1 MSTTDLEKQS
11 LEAHVDLCAERYGQM
26 KLELEQLQAGQMA
39 AYDRLDKLQMMI
51 ERIDDRLHEKE
62 NQALRGIVRVAGSVI
77 FALLGTL
84 GGVAWYLLT
93 S

>member
-26 KLELEQLQAGQMA
+26 KLELEQLQVGQCA
-39 AYDRLDKLQMMI
+39 ANVRLDKLQIMI

-62 NQALRGIVRVAGSVI
+62 NQALRGIVRTAGTVI

-84 GGVAWYLLT
+84 GGVAWYLIT
-93 S
+93 T

>member
-39 AYDRLDKLQMMI
+39 ANDRLDKLQMMI

>member
-26 KLELEQLQAGQMA
+26 KLELETLKAGQFA
-39 AYDRLDKLQMMI
+39 ANERLDKLQIMI

-62 NQALRGIVRVAGSVI
+62 NQALRGIVRVAGTVI
-77 FALLGTL
+77 FALIGTL
-84 GGVAWYLLT
+84 GGVAWFLIT
-93 S
+93 T

>member
-26 KLELEQLQAGQMA
+26 KLELEQLQAGQSA
-39 AYDRLDKLQMMI
+39 ANLRLDKLQIMI
-51 ERIDDRLHEKE
+51 ERIDNRLHEKE
-62 NQALRGIVRVAGSVI
+62 NQALRGIVRTAGTVI

-93 S
+93 T

>member
-26 KLELEQLQAGQMA
+26 KLELQQLQAGQTA
-39 AYDRLDKLQMMI
+39 TNKRLDKLNHVI
-51 ERIDDRLHEKE
+51 EKIDDKLQEKE

-77 FALLGTL
+77 FTLLGAL
-84 GGVAWYLLT
+84 GGIAWYLLT
-93 S
+93 V

>member
-26 KLELEQLQAGQMA
+26 KLELEQLQAGQIA
-39 AYDRLDKLQMMI
+39 ANDRLDKLQTMI

-93 S
+93 T

>member
-26 KLELEQLQAGQMA
+26 KLELEQLQAGQTA
-39 AYDRLDKLQMMI
+39 TNNRLDNLKHVIEKIDDKLQ
-51 ERIDDRLHEKE
+51 EKE

-77 FALLGTL
+77 FTLLGAL
-84 GGVAWYLLT
+84 GGIAWYLLT
-93 S
+93 I

>member
-26 KLELEQLQAGQMA
+26 KLELEQLQAGQSA
-39 AYDRLDKLQMMI
+39 ANLRLDKLQIMI

-62 NQALRGIVRVAGSVI
+62 NQALRGIVR
-77 FALLGTL
+77 TDNP
-84 GGVAWYLLT
+84 
-93 S
+93 

>member
-26 KLELEQLQAGQMA
+26 KLELEQLQAGQTA
-39 AYDRLDKLQMMI
+39 TNKRLDKLNHVI
-51 ERIDDRLHEKE
+51 EKIDDKLQEKE

-77 FALLGTL
+77 FTLLGAL
-84 GGVAWYLLT
+84 GGIAWYLLT
-93 S
+93 I

>member
-26 KLELEQLQAGQMA
+26 KLELEQLQAGQFNTNV
-39 AYDRLDKLQMMI
+39 RLDKLQIMI

-62 NQALRGIVRVAGSVI
+62 NQALRGIVRVAGTVI
-77 FALLGTL
+77 FGLLGTL
-84 GGVAWYLLT
+84 GGIAWYLLT
-93 S
+93 I

>member
-39 AYDRLDKLQMMI
+39 ANDRLDKLQMMI

-84 GGVAWYLLT
+84 GGIAWYLLT